1 LNRKKFFLSEFYN
14 MKLQEL
20 LNTGEGVSIAIVP
33 DGVENDRE
41 WNVYVVNT
49 KNEEIRNVMITSNGY
64 GEINN
69 KKMQTSTLRWYFE
82 KMAASSFAMV
92 EPIMEEVFGLSNEY
106 WVSYFAN
113 NVLYDKKF
121 IFLPESIQEGN
132 LVTIPVIQ
140 KKGILIK

>member
-1 LNRKKFFLSEFYN
+1 

-20 LNTGEGVSIAIVP
+20 LNTGEGVSIAIIP

-41 WNVYVVNT
+41 WNVYVINT
-49 KNEEIRNVMITSNGY
+49 KNEEIKNVMITSNGY
-64 GEINN
+64 GEINE

-121 IFLPESIQEGN
+121 IFLPESIQERN

>member
-1 LNRKKFFLSEFYN
+1 

-33 DGVENDRE
+33 DGIENDRE

-49 KNEEIRNVMITSNGY
+49 KNEEIKNVMITSNGY

-82 KMAASSFAMV
+82 KMPASSFAMV

-106 WVSYFAN
+106 WISFTLN
-113 NVLYDKKF
+113 GQLLDKQF
-121 IFLPESIQEGN
+121 IFLPESIIEANFQM
-132 LVTIPVIQ
+132 IPFLDKMGVI
-140 KKGILIK
+140 IK

>member
-1 LNRKKFFLSEFYN
+1 

-20 LNTGEGVSIAIVP
+20 LNTGEGVSIAIIP
-33 DGVENDRE
+33 DGIENDRE
-41 WNVYVVNT
+41 WNVYIINT
-49 KNEEIRNVMITSNGY
+49 KNEEIKNVMITSKGY

-69 KKMQTSTLRWYFE
+69 KKMQTSILRWYFE
-82 KMAASSFAMV
+82 KMDASSFAMV

>member
-1 LNRKKFFLSEFYN
+1 

-20 LNTGEGVSIAIVP
+20 LNTGEGVSIAIIP
-33 DGVENDRE
+33 DGIENDRE
-41 WNVYVVNT
+41 WNVFVINT
-49 KNEEIRNVMITSNGY
+49 KNEEIKNVMITSKGY

-69 KKMQTSTLRWYFE
+69 TKKQTSTLRWYFE
-82 KMAASSFAMV
+82 KMDPPSFAMV

>member
-1 LNRKKFFLSEFYN
+1 

-20 LNTGEGVSIAIVP
+20 LNTGEGVSIAIIP

-41 WNVYVVNT
+41 WNVYVINT
-49 KNEEIRNVMITSNGY
+49 KNEEIKNVMITSNGY
-64 GEINN
+64 GEINE

-121 IFLPESIQEGN
+121 IFLPESIQERKFIFSTN
-132 LVTIPVIQ
+132 PP
-140 KKGILIK
+140 

>member
-1 LNRKKFFLSEFYN
+1 

-20 LNTGEGVSIAIVP
+20 LNTGEGVSIAIIP
-33 DGVENDRE
+33 DGIENDRE
-41 WNVYVVNT
+41 WNVFVINT
-49 KNEEIRNVMITSNGY
+49 KNEEIKNVMITSKGY

-82 KMAASSFAMV
+82 KMSANSFAMV

-113 NVLYDKKF
+113 NKLYDKKF
-121 IFLPESIQEGN
+121 IFLPESIQENN
-132 LVTIPVIQ
+132 LVLIPVIQ
-140 KKGILIK
+140 KKGILIN

>member
-1 LNRKKFFLSEFYN
+1 

-20 LNTGEGVSIAIVP
+20 LNTGEGVSIAIIP
-33 DGVENDRE
+33 DSIENDGE
-41 WNVYVVNT
+41 WNVYVINT
-49 KNEEIRNVMITSNGY
+49 KNEEIKNVMITSNGY
-64 GEINN
+64 GEVNN

-82 KMAASSFAMV
+82 KMDALSFAMV

-113 NVLYDKKF
+113 NMLYDKKF
-121 IFLPESIQEGN
+121 IFLPESIQEKN
-132 LVTIPVIQ
+132 MVTIPVIQ

>member
-1 LNRKKFFLSEFYN
+1 MNRKKFFLSEFYN

-33 DGVENDRE
+33 DGIENDRE

-49 KNEEIRNVMITSNGY
+49 KNEEIKNVMITSNGY

-132 LVTIPVIQ
+132 LITIPVIQ

>member
-1 LNRKKFFLSEFYN
+1 
-14 MKLQEL
+14 MKLQDL
-20 LNTGEGVSIAIVP
+20 LNTGEGVSIAIIP
-33 DGVENDRE
+33 DGVEHDRE

-49 KNEEIRNVMITSNGY
+49 KNEEIKNVMITSNGY

-132 LVTIPVIQ
+132 LVNIPVIQ

>member
-1 LNRKKFFLSEFYN
+1 

-41 WNVYVVNT
+41 WNVYVINT
-49 KNEEIRNVMITSNGY
+49 KNEEIKNVMITSNGY

-132 LVTIPVIQ
+132 LITIPVIQ

>member
-1 LNRKKFFLSEFYN
+1 

-20 LNTGEGVSIAIVP
+20 LNTGEGVSIAIIP
-33 DGVENDRE
+33 DGFENDRE
-41 WNVYVVNT
+41 WNVYVINT
-49 KNEEIRNVMITSNGY
+49 KNEEIKNVMITSNGY
-64 GEINN
+64 GEINE

-121 IFLPESIQEGN
+121 IFLPESIQERN

>member
-1 LNRKKFFLSEFYN
+1 

-41 WNVYVVNT
+41 WNVYVINT
-49 KNEEIRNVMITSNGY
+49 KNEEIKNVMITSNGY

>member
-1 LNRKKFFLSEFYN
+1 

-20 LNTGEGVSIAIVP
+20 LNTGEGVSIAIIP

-41 WNVYVVNT
+41 WNVYVINT
-49 KNEEIRNVMITSNGY
+49 KNEEIKNVMITSNGY
-64 GEINN
+64 GEINE

-121 IFLPESIQEGN
+121 IFLPESIQERN
-132 LVTIPVIQ
+132 LITIPVIQ

>member
-1 LNRKKFFLSEFYN
+1 

-41 WNVYVVNT
+41 WNVYVINT
-49 KNEEIRNVMITSNGY
+49 KNEEIKNLMITSNGY

-132 LVTIPVIQ
+132 LITIPVIQ

>member
-1 LNRKKFFLSEFYN
+1 

-20 LNTGEGVSIAIVP
+20 LNTGEGVSIAIIP
-33 DGVENDRE
+33 DGIENDRE
-41 WNVYVVNT
+41 WNVYIINT
-49 KNEEIRNVMITSNGY
+49 KNEEIKNVMITSKGY

-82 KMAASSFAMV
+82 KMDPSSFAMV

-113 NVLYDKKF
+113 NKLYDKKF
-121 IFLPESIQEGN
+121 IFLPESIQEN
-132 LVTIPVIQ
+132 NMVLIPVIQ
-140 KKGILIK
+140 KKGILIN

>member
-1 LNRKKFFLSEFYN
+1 

-20 LNTGEGVSIAIVP
+20 LNTGEGVSIAIIP
-33 DGVENDRE
+33 DGIENDRE
-41 WNVYVVNT
+41 WNVFVINT
-49 KNEEIRNVMITSNGY
+49 KNEEIKNVMITSKGY

-82 KMAASSFAMV
+82 KMSANSFAMV

-113 NVLYDKKF
+113 NKLYDKKF
-121 IFLPESIQEGN
+121 IFLPESIQEN
-132 LVTIPVIQ
+132 NMVLIPVIQ
-140 KKGILIK
+140 KKGILIN

>member
-1 LNRKKFFLSEFYN
+1 

-20 LNTGEGVSIAIVP
+20 LNTGEGVSIAIIP
-33 DGVENDRE
+33 DGIENDRE
-41 WNVYVVNT
+41 WNVYIINT
-49 KNEEIRNVMITSNGY
+49 KNEEIKNVMITSKGY

-69 KKMQTSTLRWYFE
+69 KKMQTSILRWYFE
-82 KMAASSFAMV
+82 KMDASSFAMV

-121 IFLPESIQEGN
+121 IFLPESIQESN
-132 LVTIPVIQ
+132 MILIPVIQ
-140 KKGILIK
+140 KKGILIN